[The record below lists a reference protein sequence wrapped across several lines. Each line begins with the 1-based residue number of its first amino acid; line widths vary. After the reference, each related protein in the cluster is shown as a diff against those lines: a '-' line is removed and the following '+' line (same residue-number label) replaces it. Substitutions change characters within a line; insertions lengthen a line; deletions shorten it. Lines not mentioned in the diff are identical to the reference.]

1 MALQEA
7 LWSHL
12 KIRIGEGLK
21 KLNFKGRAM
30 NKRFWLITLALIAVF
45 SAFGYAAVRDYVLT
59 VPSSVVVVE
68 ADPRLELIATDNT
81 TVVTSITVGDVVQ
94 GETGNWS
101 GYLKNIGNVDLHTF
115 SIASSDIGSVGTVT
129 WNMPVSGDLGVG
141 QMCPVTIA
149 LSINNTADLGS
160 HTFTIQITGSP
171 TFGGSTSIVITAS
184 DPNDQYLRYWGL
196 TFDRSMP
203 PIDNRG
209 GYVGADANRVHESGD
224 TMTIQWPLSTGA
236 HYVIFAVTQTGGPSY
251 GVYSGTITI
260 NGNTYNFSG
269 LDGDHTLRIDFVV

>member
-1 MALQEA
+1 MEP
-7 LWSHL
+7 L
-12 KIRIGEGLK
+12 KIRMGEGLK

-30 NKRFWLITLALIAVF
+30 NKRFWLIALVLIAVF
-45 SAFGYAAVRDYVLT
+45 SAFGYAAVRDYVLD

-115 SIASSDIGSVGTVT
+115 SIASSDLGSVGTVT

-141 QMCPVTIA
+141 QMCPVTIV
-149 LSINNTADLGS
+149 LSINKTADLGS
-160 HTFTIQITGSP
+160 HIFAIQITGSP
-171 TFGGSTSIVITAS
+171 TFSGPTSIVITAS
-184 DPNDQYLRYWGL
+184 DPNDGYLRFWDV
-196 TFDRSMP
+196 TFDRALPPLMP
-203 PIDNRG
+203 NGDH
-209 GYVGADANRVHESGD
+209 VGSDVDEVHHSGD
-224 TMTIQWPLSTGA
+224 AMTIQWPLSTGA
-236 HYVIFAVTQTGGPSY
+236 HYLIFYVSQTGGPSY

-260 NGNTYNFSG
+260 NGNPYNFSG
-269 LDGDHTLRIDFVV
+269 LDVDHTVRIDFVV